1 MSTPSPLPPFS
12 LSFYSSLFLSSANPV
27 WLFRVLLTV
36 SMANRALLAASP
48 LVRSAVLDLVQRIS
62 ETDRVMLRKEL
73 AESVEVERKNNEEES
88 MRFEKKVFSLREL
101 GEMIGWRMEE
111 VYYGGMEE
119 VDILRSLSAILPD
132 IVLKKLKLENMDFVD
147 ACGTHLIADENR
159 PFLDIARQIM
169 YVAGDVEWPITS
181 IKAADLACTAI
192 RLWTGNM
199 AKSLVVVCISFHL
212 AFKRIKE
219 LEVRFPELLDHY
231 KKFHEL
237 KKLVKDDAS
246 VPDGIPED
254 DEHSEE
260 DPESFDVEVPVH
272 ITKKQRLI
280 EMDERTSKMG
290 REEYLGFTK
299 ARAAGFGG
307 RKLTEFLNWIN
318 CSKSKKIGGV
328 VAYIS
333 LQKLYGIIDDALR
346 IHQVRKSA
354 APQITPF
361 DMEASICLFTYNQNK
376 K

>member
-147 ACGTHLIADENR
+147 ECGTHLIADENR

-192 RLWTGNM
+192 R
-199 AKSLVVVCISFHL
+199 
-212 AFKRIKE
+212 
-219 LEVRFPELLDHY
+219 
-231 KKFHEL
+231 
-237 KKLVKDDAS
+237 
-246 VPDGIPED
+246 
-254 DEHSEE
+254 
-260 DPESFDVEVPVH
+260 
-272 ITKKQRLI
+272 
-280 EMDERTSKMG
+280 
-290 REEYLGFTK
+290 
-299 ARAAGFGG
+299 
-307 RKLTEFLNWIN
+307 
-318 CSKSKKIGGV
+318 
-328 VAYIS
+328 
-333 LQKLYGIIDDALR
+333 
-346 IHQVRKSA
+346 
-354 APQITPF
+354 
-361 DMEASICLFTYNQNK
+361 
-376 K
+376 